1 MNSLY
6 KCDDSLKYF
15 IFYFKNLR
23 VTSNKN
29 TLGERGSDDKK
40 VGEFVHSDVFERQT
54 PSKVIHGEITDW
66 VIIQIKMNVFIS
78 SWCKVETLNPE
89 MIFCKSSGQM
99 LCSYLTS
106 LMTDLSVNVHKTGR
120 LSGIQ
125 EIIFHLKDEKSY
137 ESIIAIV

>member
-1 MNSLY
+1 
-6 KCDDSLKYF
+6 
-15 IFYFKNLR
+15 
-23 VTSNKN
+23 
-29 TLGERGSDDKK
+29 
-40 VGEFVHSDVFERQT
+40 
-54 PSKVIHGEITDW
+54 
-66 VIIQIKMNVFIS
+66 
-78 SWCKVETLNPE
+78 

-125 EIIFHLKDEKSY
+125 ETIFHLKDEKSY